1 MTKALNK
8 ISSLMRWAFNR
19 MHPARVQPGLDR
31 GVQYQRW
38 KIATLALIIGIGAAT
53 IELPMPL
60 EDGLRTARAQLR
72 TKAVSGEILIIAVD
86 DASLNALQASQPSRR
101 QDSEL
106 VRRLFAAGASRVV
119 FDKAYADTS
128 TTQDDLEF
136 AQELSLHKGKI
147 WLGASPVVK
156 SGLHQHAGL
165 LPIEPLRRNVQL
177 ASMMGQTGPFGLSVR
192 LPTSTIIAGDQVAS
206 ISSVLAAS
214 NEIDPD
220 ENWYR
225 PDWAFDVQTIPT
237 YSYIDVLHG
246 NVDEQNFAGKNVVV
260 APTHL
265 DSRDFHNLPLGGK
278 IAGVYFHVL
287 AAETLRQGLPI
298 DLGWYPAIALAAL
311 LIAVQCKQTRASGS
325 ITAGVMVVLAGFPAI
340 LDSYAIE
347 VDVLP
352 AALSLAFAYFKLRR
366 LEDRIYTRSTTLVIP
381 NAVMQ
386 EMWNHEVDLYALRID
401 NLADVPE
408 ANDPTTLS
416 NVLEK
421 MAGII
426 RAISGPK
433 AINGRIAFEKDT
445 ILWAAPKA
453 DMWEIEEHGL
463 GLIAL
468 LTSSFAVA
476 FPTTRMELAIGV
488 DVNHKLE
495 AADRMNNALQ
505 AAHLAARAGQ
515 KTRLANEEFV
525 KEKARRLKLLSAID
539 RAMLT
544 GTLEVW
550 FQPKLTLSNHEV
562 IGAEALLRWG
572 NEEAIDATTSEII
585 TLAEEHGRIDELT
598 IYVLNLAMEQIM
610 RALAQSQ
617 KFKLAVNIS
626 AHTLQSSTIVHH
638 VDRLSARHGFPLE
651 RLILEVTE
659 TTPLADKLTL
669 ETIKELQR
677 RGVSFS
683 IDDFGTG
690 RSSLD
695 YLLRVPSEEL
705 KIDQTFI
712 KAMMHADNMEAVV
725 KATIEMSHAFGK
737 AVVAEGVE
745 DEVTAKRLTKM
756 GCDLGQGFFFSPAL
770 PIEQLLRFMNVGRAA
785 A

>member
-1 MTKALNK
+1 
-8 ISSLMRWAFNR
+8 
-19 MHPARVQPGLDR
+19 
-31 GVQYQRW
+31 
-38 KIATLALIIGIGAAT
+38 
-53 IELPMPL
+53 
-60 EDGLRTARAQLR
+60 
-72 TKAVSGEILIIAVD
+72 
-86 DASLNALQASQPSRR
+86 
-101 QDSEL
+101 
-106 VRRLFAAGASRVV
+106 
-119 FDKAYADTS
+119 
-128 TTQDDLEF
+128 
-136 AQELSLHKGKI
+136 
-147 WLGASPVVK
+147 
-156 SGLHQHAGL
+156 
-165 LPIEPLRRNVQL
+165 
-177 ASMMGQTGPFGLSVR
+177 
-192 LPTSTIIAGDQVAS
+192 
-206 ISSVLAAS
+206 
-214 NEIDPD
+214 
-220 ENWYR
+220 
-225 PDWAFDVQTIPT
+225 
-237 YSYIDVLHG
+237 
-246 NVDEQNFAGKNVVV
+246 
-260 APTHL
+260 
-265 DSRDFHNLPLGGK
+265 
-278 IAGVYFHVL
+278 
-287 AAETLRQGLPI
+287 
-298 DLGWYPAIALAAL
+298 
-311 LIAVQCKQTRASGS
+311 
-325 ITAGVMVVLAGFPAI
+325 
-340 LDSYAIE
+340 
-347 VDVLP
+347 
-352 AALSLAFAYFKLRR
+352 
-366 LEDRIYTRSTTLVIP
+366 
-381 NAVMQ
+381 
-386 EMWNHEVDLYALRID
+386 
-401 NLADVPE
+401 
-408 ANDPTTLS
+408 
-416 NVLEK
+416 
-421 MAGII
+421 
-426 RAISGPK
+426 
-433 AINGRIAFEKDT
+433 
-445 ILWAAPKA
+445 
-453 DMWEIEEHGL
+453 
-463 GLIAL
+463 
-468 LTSSFAVA
+468 
-476 FPTTRMELAIGV
+476 MELAIGV

-770 PIEQLLRFMNVGRAA
+770 PIEHLLRVMHVGRAEA
-785 A
+785 